1 MKRISNKKVKVTV
14 EIVRRIEWKKII
26 YGYNGLTTAEKK
38 IWDRWES
45 AEQPDDTMTLQK
57 RIKFEAMSRKE
68 NNKRMEKGLPPR
80 VLKPNP
86 RCP

>member
-1 MKRISNKKVKVTV
+1 MKRISNKKAKVTV
-14 EIVRRIEWKKII
+14 EIVCKIELKKII
-26 YGYNGLTTAEKK
+26 YGHNGLTTAEKK

-68 NNKRMEKGLPPR
+68 NNKRMEMGLAPR
-80 VLKPNP
+80 VLRPKA